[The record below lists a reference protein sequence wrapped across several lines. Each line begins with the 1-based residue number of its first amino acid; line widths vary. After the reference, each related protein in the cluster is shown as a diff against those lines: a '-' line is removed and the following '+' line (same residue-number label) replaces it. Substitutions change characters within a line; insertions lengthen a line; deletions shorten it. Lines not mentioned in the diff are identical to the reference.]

1 MKQEVD
7 VSTDKQPWPRADGF
21 LDFFFL
27 CGLFLKVIEFVTILL
42 LFGRK
47 VCGISALQP
56 GIKSIPPALE
66 GKVLTTGLPLGY
78 QGSPWA
84 DGLYSRVM
92 RIWGLIL
99 LYFLLLRMFE
109 VFHSKDKVWIFKKF
123 EARRKYAKKVTF
135 MFKVNV
141 FPSHFPVFAVFY
153 LGIFTFFIRIKQTK
167 ILLSSF
173 ILLFLAFPLSV
184 LGPWTDCN
192 L

>member
-66 GKVLTTGLPLGY
+66 GKVLTTGLPGKSLG
-78 QGSPWA
+78 W
-84 DGLYSRVM
+84 
-92 RIWGLIL
+92 W
-99 LYFLLLRMFE
+99 
-109 VFHSKDKVWIFKKF
+109 
-123 EARRKYAKKVTF
+123 
-135 MFKVNV
+135 
-141 FPSHFPVFAVFY
+141 
-153 LGIFTFFIRIKQTK
+153 FI
-167 ILLSSF
+167 
-173 ILLFLAFPLSV
+173 
-184 LGPWTDCN
+184 
-192 L
+192 